1 MDIPVVH
8 IKSGIAGVI
17 DSSSVI
23 FLQTEGEHTILHTRT
38 DEYRPAVAL
47 KDYAEILLPVGFESL
62 SKSNL
67 VNIKK
72 AKVYDELTN
81 KIFFDKDLKGKYV
94 KVSRRNVRKL
104 KGEIPF
110 ADRER

>member
-8 IKSGIAGVI
+8 IKSGDAGVI
-17 DSSSVI
+17 DSRKVI
-23 FLQTEGEHTILHTRT
+23 FIQTEGELTILHTQT
-38 DEYRPAVAL
+38 DEYRPAGAL
-47 KDYAEILLPVGFESL
+47 KDYAEILIAEGFEAL

-67 VNIKK
+67 VNLNKIKT
-72 AKVYDELTN
+72 YDKSTN
-81 KIFFDKDLKGKYV
+81 KIFFDKELKGKYT
-94 KVSRRNVRKL
+94 KVSRRNVRKF